1 MEKYDEE
8 LVSQLIEKD
17 PELKK
22 LVDEHRTLEG
32 QLEAF
37 EQKPYLTTEEE
48 TEVKRLKKL
57 KLRAKDRIEAILA
70 GYRKQ
75 HVTAS

>member
-8 LVSQLIEKD
+8 LISQLIQED
-17 PELKK
+17 YELKK
-22 LVDEHRTLEG
+22 HVDEHRTFED
-32 QLEAF
+32 QLGVF
-37 EQKPYLTTEEE
+37 EKKPYLTTEEE

-70 GYRKQ
+70 RHRKQ
-75 HVTAS
+75 RLTAS

>member
-8 LVSQLIEKD
+8 LVSQLLEKD
-17 PELKK
+17 PDLKK
-22 LVDEHRTLEG
+22 QVDEHRTFEG
-32 QLEAF
+32 ELEAF
-37 EQKPYLTTEEE
+37 ERKPYLTTEEE

-70 GYRKQ
+70 HYRKQ
-75 HVTAS
+75 HLTAS

>member
-8 LVSQLIEKD
+8 LISQLIEKD

-22 LVDEHRTLEG
+22 QVDQHRAHEG
-32 QLEAF
+32 ELEAF
-37 EQKPYLTTEEE
+37 EKKPYLTTEEE

-57 KLRAKDRIEAILA
+57 KLRAKDHIELILA
-70 GYRKQ
+70 RYRKQ
-75 HVTAS
+75 HLQ

>member
-8 LVSQLIEKD
+8 MVSQLIEKD
-17 PELKK
+17 PDLKK
-22 LVDEHRTLEG
+22 QVDEHRTFESELA
-32 QLEAF
+32 AF
-37 EQKPYLTTEEE
+37 EKKPYLTTEEE

-70 GYRKQ
+70 SYRKQ
-75 HVTAS
+75 HSP